1 MEKKDWGQKS
11 CEKIIFAEEDSL
23 VVATNLDLVM
33 QFWLPKGELISE
45 CSFDAL
51 NFPKKP
57 KYYKK
62 EALFCGFHHFLDFE
76 AEILSI
82 YSLCFWKI

>member
-33 QFWLPKGELISE
+33 QFWLPTKGQVILKR
-45 CSFDAL
+45 SFGV
-51 NFPKKP
+51 FKSPKKP
-57 KYYKK
+57 MIFFA
-62 EALFCGFHHFLDFE
+62 EFLP
-76 AEILSI
+76 
-82 YSLCFWKI
+82 

>member
-33 QFWLPKGELISE
+33 QFWLPTKGQLI
-45 CSFDAL
+45 L
-51 NFPKKP
+51 NVLLAYLIQLITTTNFTKHENQCHQFKV
-57 KYYKK
+57 
-62 EALFCGFHHFLDFE
+62 
-76 AEILSI
+76 
-82 YSLCFWKI
+82 

>member
-33 QFWLPKGELISE
+33 QFWLPKGQLISKVLFGVIV
-45 CSFDAL
+45 STKNPTKFFLRISSLAS
-51 NFPKKP
+51 KK
-57 KYYKK
+57 
-62 EALFCGFHHFLDFE
+62 
-76 AEILSI
+76 S
-82 YSLCFWKI
+82 

>member
-33 QFWLPKGELISE
+33 QFWLPTTM
-45 CSFDAL
+45 
-51 NFPKKP
+51 
-57 KYYKK
+57 
-62 EALFCGFHHFLDFE
+62 FCQDV
-76 AEILSI
+76 
-82 YSLCFWKI
+82 K